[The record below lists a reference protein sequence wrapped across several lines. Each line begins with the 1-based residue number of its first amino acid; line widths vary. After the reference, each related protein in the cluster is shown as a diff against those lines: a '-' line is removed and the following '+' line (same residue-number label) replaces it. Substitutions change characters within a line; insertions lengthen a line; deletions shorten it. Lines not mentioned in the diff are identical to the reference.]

1 MKKSNPRQRQESK
14 KAAKRN
20 PPGREIGNEKTLYLQ
35 YTLILKKS
43 NDETNCSSDGCRRI
57 RRPHHPDS
65 SAGGGN
71 SVNPKVFWDGG
82 RIPDPAFRAYVLDK
96 FDTDRDGRISRAE
109 AEAVTEIDISGT
121 WDDFSARKGVTSLEG
136 IQYFPNLRK
145 LICAANDIAAL
156 DLAQNRELEELD
168 CCANSLTQLDLTQN
182 TKLKKL
188 TTGADDEL
196 SLIHI

>member
-1 MKKSNPRQRQESK
+1 M
-14 KAAKRN
+14 
-20 PPGREIGNEKTLYLQ
+20 
-35 YTLILKKS
+35 
-43 NDETNCSSDGCRRI
+43 
-57 RRPHHPDS
+57 
-65 SAGGGN
+65 
-71 SVNPKVFWDGG
+71 
-82 RIPDPAFRAYVLDK
+82 LDK

-182 TKLKKL
+182 TKLKSSRQAQTMKPDSSRTISRSSRFRRKGRWRSCTAEGINWL
-188 TTGADDEL
+188 
-196 SLIHI
+196 H